1 MLTYLNI
8 SRKHLEEIIKGDEA
22 TLRKDRSVV
31 YYTRTFDYLVKEER
45 DELLETLFWLG
56 YIQTMAK

>member
-1 MLTYLNI
+1 MLTYLDLN
-8 SRKHLEEIIKGDEA
+8 RKHLEEIIKGEESS
-22 TLRKDRSVV
+22 LKKERSMI
-31 YYTRTFDYLVKEER
+31 YYTKSFDYLVKEQR